1 MEVLILSEQFRRK
14 TPDEILESIS
24 NIKRGRLKI
33 ILGAVS
39 GSGKTYQLLLEGNEM
54 KKRGIDVV
62 VGVVNNSCSPGTIK
76 QLGSLELISTIEW
89 ERNEHV
95 EQDLDL
101 DKIYKRNPEVVL
113 VDRLAHE
120 NHINSKNATRL
131 DDVMELIRNEISVIT
146 TINIYELKGVKK
158 VAEQL
163 LNLSLH
169 VNVTLPEDTL
179 TKADEVRLLDVT
191 PEAILKRL
199 QKGEIGKKDDEGPLQ
214 FYNNGNLATLRELS
228 LRFLA
233 EEVEEDL
240 TEHRELEGLMGPSGA
255 TERILVCVQYH
266 WNGSILIRRGD
277 QIAKRLGGELIIA
290 SFIPLSKKLSKEE
303 EIFKS
308 SMQKLINKLN
318 GSFIEITMKGDEI
331 AEEIVGFSMHHHIT
345 RIILG
350 QSKKPVWE
358 EMVKGSIV
366 NKILRKSKG
375 IDVYIVADRV
385 KALGE
390 RIIPAIKTEKRRE
403 NPYRRLSPDEM
414 HDKVERV
421 KKGTFKIYIGAA
433 PGVGKTYTMLRE
445 ANHLKE
451 NEIDIVIGLLET
463 HGRKETA
470 AQVGNLEI
478 MPKKIVPYKNVLLE
492 EMDLDSIII
501 RNPEVVLI
509 DELAHTNVPGSKN
522 QKRYQDVMTILE
534 AGISV
539 ISTMNIQHIESL
551 KDNVKQITGVSVR
564 ETVPDSIL
572 QLSDELELIDIS
584 PHALRK
590 RMEEGNIYAMD
601 KVEQSLSHFFKTQ
614 NLIALRELALRE
626 LADDVDDRLESMK
639 RKEGV
644 RGPWRKDEVIFVSV
658 NLRANAER
666 LIRRGFRIAYRLKAD
681 WYVIFVKHQNELQT
695 DEKVILDKLV
705 SLTQR
710 LGGVFELYTTRDRR
724 SVVNEIKKQLHDKK
738 ASQVILGQSIRTR
751 WQEMM
756 SGSIAVRLL
765 REARHLDVLI
775 VAD

>member
-1 MEVLILSEQFRRK
+1 MSEQFRRK
-14 TPDEILESIS
+14 TPNEIIESIS
-24 NIKRGRLKI
+24 NIKRGRMKI

-62 VGVVNNSCSPGTIK
+62 VGVVNKSCSPGTLK
-76 QLGSLELISTIEW
+76 QLGSLELIPTIEW
-89 ERNEHV
+89 ERNGHV

-120 NHINSKNATRL
+120 NHINSKNATRM
-131 DDVMELIRNEISVIT
+131 DDVMELIKNEISVIST
-146 TINIYELKGVKK
+146 VNIYELKGVKK

-163 LNLSLH
+163 LNLPLH
-169 VNVTLPEDTL
+169 VDVTLPEDTL

-199 QKGEIGKKDDEGPLQ
+199 QKGEIGNKDQGPLQ

-240 TEHRELEGLMGPSGA
+240 TEQRELEGLMGPSGA

-266 WNGSILIRRGD
+266 WNGSILIKRGD
-277 QIAKRLGGELIIA
+277 QIAKRLGGEIIIA

-308 SMQKLINKLN
+308 SIQKLINKLN

-331 AEEIVGFSMHHHIT
+331 AEEIVGFSMRHHIT

-350 QSKKPVWE
+350 QSKKPAWE
-358 EMVKGSIV
+358 EMVNGSIV
-366 NKILRKSKG
+366 NKILRKSSG
-375 IDVYIVADRV
+375 IDVYIMAERE
-385 KALGE
+385 KAFGE
-390 RIIPAIKTEKRRE
+390 RVIPAIKTEKKKE
-403 NPYRRLSPDEM
+403 NPYHRLSADEI

-421 KKGTFKIYIGAA
+421 KKGTFKIYLGAA

-445 ANHLKE
+445 ANQLKE
-451 NEIDIVIGLLET
+451 NEIDVVIGLLET
-463 HGRKETA
+463 HGRKETID
-470 AQVGNLEI
+470 QVGNLEI
-478 MPKKIVPYKNVLLE
+478 LPKKLIPYKKVLLE
-492 EMDLDSIII
+492 EMDIDTIII

-509 DELAHTNVPGSKN
+509 DELAHTNVPGNKN
-522 QKRYQDVMTILE
+522 QKRYQDVMAILD

-551 KDNVKQITGVSVR
+551 KDSVKQITGVSVR

-584 PHALRK
+584 PIALRK
-590 RMEEGNIYAMD
+590 RMEEGNIYTMD

-644 RGPWRKDEVIFVSV
+644 RGPWRKDEVIFVCV
-658 NLRANAER
+658 NLRADSER

-681 WYVIFVKHQNELQT
+681 WYVIFVKNQIEMQIE
-695 DEKVILDKLV
+695 EKLILDKLV
-705 SLTQR
+705 SLTHR
-710 LGGVFELYTTRDRR
+710 LGGIFELYTTRDRR
-724 SVVNEIKKQLHDKK
+724 SVVKEIKKQLQSKK
-738 ASQVILGQSIRTR
+738 ATQVILGQSARTR
-751 WQEMM
+751 WQEIM
-756 SGSIAVRLL
+756 GASIVAHLL
-765 REARHLDVLI
+765 REVRHLDVLI

>member
-1 MEVLILSEQFRRK
+1 MLILSEQFRRK

-163 LNLSLH
+163 LNLPLH
-169 VNVTLPEDTL
+169 VDVTLPEDTL

-199 QKGEIGKKDDEGPLQ
+199 QKGEIGKKDDEGQLQ

-277 QIAKRLGGELIIA
+277 QIAKRLGGEFIIA

-350 QSKKPVWE
+350 QSKKPAWE

-390 RIIPAIKTEKRRE
+390 RIIPAIKTEKRRG
-403 NPYRRLSPDEM
+403 NPYRRLSPDEV

-451 NEIDIVIGLLET
+451 NEIDVVIGLLET

-478 MPKKIVPYKNVLLE
+478 MPKKLIPYKNVLLE

-522 QKRYQDVMTILE
+522 QKRYQDVITILE

-738 ASQVILGQSIRTR
+738 ASQVILGQSARTR
-751 WQEMM
+751 WQEIMG
-756 SGSIAVRLL
+756 GSIAVRLL

>member
-1 MEVLILSEQFRRK
+1 MEVLILSEQFRRR

-24 NIKRGRLKI
+24 NIKRGKLKI

-163 LNLSLH
+163 LNLPLH
-169 VNVTLPEDTL
+169 VDVTLPEDTL

-277 QIAKRLGGELIIA
+277 QIAKRLGGELIIG

-331 AEEIVGFSMHHHIT
+331 AEEIVGFSMHHYIT

-385 KALGE
+385 KAIGE

-451 NEIDIVIGLLET
+451 NEIDVVIGLLET

-522 QKRYQDVMTILE
+522 QKRYQNVMTILE

-738 ASQVILGQSIRTR
+738 ASQVILGQSARTR

-756 SGSIAVRLL
+756 GGSIAARLL

>member
-120 NHINSKNATRL
+120 NHLNSKNATRL

-366 NKILRKSKG
+366 NKILRESKG

-738 ASQVILGQSIRTR
+738 ASQVILGQSARTR

-756 SGSIAVRLL
+756 GGSIAVRLL

>member
-1 MEVLILSEQFRRK
+1 MSEHFRRK

-39 GSGKTYQLLLEGNEM
+39 GSGKTYQMLLEGNEL
-54 KKRGIDVV
+54 KERGIDVV
-62 VGVVNNSCSPGTIK
+62 VGVVNKSCSGTLE
-76 QLGSLELISTIEW
+76 QLGSLELIPTIEW
-89 ERNEHV
+89 EQNGHI
-95 EQDLDL
+95 EQDIDL
-101 DKIYKRNPEVVL
+101 EKIYKRNPEVVL
-113 VDRLAHE
+113 IDRLAHE
-120 NHINSKNATRL
+120 NHIHAKNATRL
-131 DDVMELIRNEISVIT
+131 DDVKELINNEISVIT
-146 TINIYELKGVKK
+146 TLNIYELKGVKK

-169 VNVTLPEDTL
+169 VEVTLPEDTL
-179 TKADEVRLLDVT
+179 TTADEVRLLDVT

-199 QKGEIGKKDDEGPLQ
+199 QKGEISEKDEGPLQ

-240 TEHRELEGLMGPSGA
+240 TEQREQEGLMGPSGA

-277 QIAKRLGGELIIA
+277 QIAKRLGGEFLIA

-308 SMQKLINKLN
+308 SMQKLVNKLN
-318 GSFIEITMKGDEI
+318 GRFFEITMNGDEI
-331 AEEIVGFSMHHHIT
+331 AEEIVQFSMQHQIT

-358 EMVKGSIV
+358 ELVNGSIV
-366 NKILRKSKG
+366 NKIMRKSKS
-375 IDVYIVADRV
+375 IDVYIMADRV
-385 KALGE
+385 EAFGE
-390 RIIPAIKTEKRRE
+390 RIIPAIKTDNKEE
-403 NPYRRLSPDEM
+403 NPYRRLSNDEM

-421 KKGTFKIYIGAA
+421 IKGTFKIFIGAA

-445 ANHLKE
+445 ANQLKE
-451 NEIDIVIGLLET
+451 NEMDVVIGLLEA
-463 HGRKETA
+463 HGRKETI
-470 AQVGNLEI
+470 AQVENLEI
-478 MPKKIVPYKNVLLE
+478 LPKKRIRYKNVLLE
-492 EMDLDSIII
+492 EMDLDAIII

-509 DELAHTNVPGSKN
+509 DELAHTNVPGNKN
-522 QKRYQDVMTILE
+522 QKRYQDVMDILD

-551 KDNVKQITGVSVR
+551 KDSVKQITGVSVR

-584 PHALRK
+584 PNALRK

-626 LADDVDDRLESMK
+626 LADDVDDRIESMK

-644 RGPWRKDEVIFVSV
+644 RGPWRKDEVIFVCV
-658 NLRANAER
+658 NLRADSER
-666 LIRRGFRIAYRLKAD
+666 LIRRGFRIAYRLKAE
-681 WYVIFVKHQNELQT
+681 WYVIFVKYPNERLT
-695 DEKVILDKLV
+695 DEKLILDKLI
-705 SLTQR
+705 SLTHR
-710 LGGVFELYTTRDRR
+710 LGGIFELYTTRDRR
-724 SVVNEIKKQLHDKK
+724 SVFKEIKKQLQTKK
-738 ASQVILGQSIRTR
+738 ATQVILGQSARTR
-751 WQEMM
+751 WQEIVG
-756 SGSIAVRLL
+756 GSIVARLL
-765 REARHLDVLI
+765 REVRHLDVLI

>member
-1 MEVLILSEQFRRK
+1 MSEQFRRK
-14 TPDEILESIS
+14 TPNEIKESIS

-33 ILGAVS
+33 ILGAVT

-62 VGVVNNSCSPGTIK
+62 VGVVNKSCSPETLK
-76 QLGSLELISTIEW
+76 QLGSLELIPIIEW
-89 ERNEHV
+89 ERNGHV

-131 DDVMELIRNEISVIT
+131 EDVMELIKNEISVIT

-163 LNLSLH
+163 LNLPLH
-169 VNVTLPEDTL
+169 VEVTLPEDTL

-199 QKGEIGKKDDEGPLQ
+199 QNGEIGKKNEGTLQ

-233 EEVEEDL
+233 EEVEDDL

-266 WNGSILIRRGD
+266 WNGSILIRRGE

-290 SFIPLSKKLSKEE
+290 SFIPLSKKLSEE
-303 EIFKS
+303 EETFKS

-318 GSFIEITMKGDEI
+318 GSFIEITMNGDEI
-331 AEEIVGFSMHHHIT
+331 AEEIVGFSMSHHIT

-350 QSKKPVWE
+350 QSKKSPWE
-358 EMVKGSIV
+358 EMINGSII
-366 NKILRKSKG
+366 NKILRKSKN
-375 IDVYIVADRV
+375 IDVFIVAERV
-385 KALGE
+385 KAFGE
-390 RIIPAIKTEKRRE
+390 RIIPAIKTEKSSG
-403 NPYRRLSPDEM
+403 NPYHRLTPDEL
-414 HDKVERV
+414 HEKVEGV
-421 KKGTFKIYIGAA
+421 KRGTFKIYLGAA

-445 ANHLKE
+445 ANQLKE
-451 NEIDIVIGLLET
+451 NEIDVVIGLLET

-478 MPKKIVPYKNVLLE
+478 LPKKLIPYKNVMLE
-492 EMDLDSIII
+492 EMDLDAIII

-522 QKRYQDVMTILE
+522 QKRYQDAMNILE

-551 KDNVKQITGVSVR
+551 KDSVKQITGVFVR

-572 QLSDELELIDIS
+572 HLSDELEMIDIS
-584 PHALRK
+584 PNALRK

-644 RGPWRKDEVIFVSV
+644 RGPWRKDEVIFVCV
-658 NLRANAER
+658 NLRANSER
-666 LIRRGFRIAYRLKAD
+666 LIRRGFRIAYRLKAN
-681 WYVIFVKHQNELQT
+681 WYVIFVKHQNELRT
-695 DEKVILDKLV
+695 DEKLILDKLL
-705 SLTQR
+705 SLTHR
-710 LGGVFELYTTRDRR
+710 LGGVFKLYTTRDRQ
-724 SVVNEIKKQLHDKK
+724 SVVKEIKKQLLTKK
-738 ASQVILGQSIRTR
+738 ATQVILGQSARTR
-751 WQEMM
+751 WQEIMG
-756 SGSIAVRLL
+756 GSIVARLL

>member
-39 GSGKTYQLLLEGNEM
+39 GSGKTYQMLLEGNEM

-163 LNLSLH
+163 LNLPLH
-169 VNVTLPEDTL
+169 VDVTLPEDTL

-331 AEEIVGFSMHHHIT
+331 AEEIVGFSMHHYIT

-385 KALGE
+385 KAIGE

-451 NEIDIVIGLLET
+451 NEIDVVIGLLET

-658 NLRANAER
+658 NLRANAEP

-738 ASQVILGQSIRTR
+738 VSQVILGQSARTR

-756 SGSIAVRLL
+756 GGSIAVRLL

>member
-1 MEVLILSEQFRRK
+1 MLILSEQFRRR

-24 NIKRGRLKI
+24 NIKRGKLKI

-163 LNLSLH
+163 LNLPLH
-169 VNVTLPEDTL
+169 VDVTLPEDTL

-277 QIAKRLGGELIIA
+277 QIAKRLGGELIIG

-331 AEEIVGFSMHHHIT
+331 AEEIVGFSMHHYIT

-385 KALGE
+385 KAIGE

-451 NEIDIVIGLLET
+451 NEIDVVIGLLET

-522 QKRYQDVMTILE
+522 QKRYQNVMTILE

-738 ASQVILGQSIRTR
+738 ASQVILGQSARTR

-756 SGSIAVRLL
+756 GGSIAARLL

>member
-1 MEVLILSEQFRRK
+1 MLILSEQFRRK

-89 ERNEHV
+89 ERNDHV

-277 QIAKRLGGELIIA
+277 QIAKRLGGELIIT

-522 QKRYQDVMTILE
+522 QKRYQDVITILE

-738 ASQVILGQSIRTR
+738 ASQVILGQSARTR

-756 SGSIAVRLL
+756 GGSIAVRLL

>member
-1 MEVLILSEQFRRK
+1 MSEHFRRK

-39 GSGKTYQLLLEGNEM
+39 GSGKTYQMLLEGNEL
-54 KKRGIDVV
+54 KERGIDVV
-62 VGVVNNSCSPGTIK
+62 VGVVNKSCSGTLE
-76 QLGSLELISTIEW
+76 QLGSLELIPTIEW
-89 ERNEHV
+89 EKNGHI
-95 EQDLDL
+95 EQDIDL
-101 DKIYKRNPEVVL
+101 EKIYKRNPEVVL
-113 VDRLAHE
+113 IDRLAHV
-120 NHINSKNATRL
+120 NHIHAKNATRL
-131 DDVMELIRNEISVIT
+131 DDVKELINNEISVIT
-146 TINIYELKGVKK
+146 TVNIYELKGVKK

-169 VNVTLPEDTL
+169 VEVTLPEDTL
-179 TKADEVRLLDVT
+179 TTADEVRLLDVT

-199 QKGEIGKKDDEGPLQ
+199 QKGEISEKDEGPLQ

-240 TEHRELEGLMGPSGA
+240 TEQREQEGLMGPSGA

-277 QIAKRLGGELIIA
+277 QIAKRLGGEFLIA

-308 SMQKLINKLN
+308 SMQKLVNKLN
-318 GSFIEITMKGDEI
+318 GRFFEITMNGDEI
-331 AEEIVGFSMHHHIT
+331 AEEIVRFSMQHQIT

-358 EMVKGSIV
+358 ELVNGSIV
-366 NKILRKSKG
+366 NKIMRKSKS
-375 IDVYIVADRV
+375 IDVYIMADRV
-385 KALGE
+385 EAFGE
-390 RIIPAIKTEKRRE
+390 RILPAIKTDNKKE
-403 NPYRRLSPDEM
+403 NPYRRLSNDEM

-421 KKGTFKIYIGAA
+421 IKGTFKIFIGAA

-445 ANHLKE
+445 ANQLKE
-451 NEIDIVIGLLET
+451 NEMDVVIGLLEA
-463 HGRKETA
+463 HGRKETI
-470 AQVGNLEI
+470 AQVENLEI
-478 MPKKIVPYKNVLLE
+478 LPKKRIRYKNVLLE
-492 EMDLDSIII
+492 EMDLDAIII

-509 DELAHTNVPGSKN
+509 DELAHTNVPGNKN
-522 QKRYQDVMTILE
+522 QKRYQDVMDILD

-551 KDNVKQITGVSVR
+551 KDSVKQITGVSVR

-584 PHALRK
+584 PNALRK

-644 RGPWRKDEVIFVSV
+644 RGPWRKDEVIFVCV
-658 NLRANAER
+658 NLRADSER
-666 LIRRGFRIAYRLKAD
+666 LIRRGFRIAYRLKAE
-681 WYVIFVKHQNELQT
+681 WYVIFVKHPNERQI
-695 DEKVILDKLV
+695 DEKLILDKLI
-705 SLTQR
+705 SLTHR
-710 LGGVFELYTTRDRR
+710 LGGIFELYTTKDRR
-724 SVVNEIKKQLHDKK
+724 SVFKEIKKQLQTKK
-738 ASQVILGQSIRTR
+738 ATQVILGQSARTR
-751 WQEMM
+751 WQEIVG
-756 SGSIAVRLL
+756 GSIVAHLL
-765 REARHLDVLI
+765 REVRHLDVLI

>member
-1 MEVLILSEQFRRK
+1 
-14 TPDEILESIS
+14 
-24 NIKRGRLKI
+24 
-33 ILGAVS
+33 
-39 GSGKTYQLLLEGNEM
+39 
-54 KKRGIDVV
+54 
-62 VGVVNNSCSPGTIK
+62 
-76 QLGSLELISTIEW
+76 
-89 ERNEHV
+89 
-95 EQDLDL
+95 
-101 DKIYKRNPEVVL
+101 
-113 VDRLAHE
+113 LAHE

-131 DDVMELIRNEISVIT
+131 EDVMELIKNEISVIT

-163 LNLSLH
+163 LNLPLH
-169 VNVTLPEDTL
+169 VEVTLPEDTL

-199 QKGEIGKKDDEGPLQ
+199 QNGEIGKKNEGTLQ

-233 EEVEEDL
+233 EEVEDDL

-266 WNGSILIRRGD
+266 WNGSILIRRGE

-290 SFIPLSKKLSKEE
+290 SFIPLSKKLSEE
-303 EIFKS
+303 EETFKS

-318 GSFIEITMKGDEI
+318 GSFIEITMNGDEI
-331 AEEIVGFSMHHHIT
+331 AEEIVGFSMSHHIT

-350 QSKKPVWE
+350 QSKKSAWE
-358 EMVKGSIV
+358 EMINGSII
-366 NKILRKSKG
+366 NKILRKSKN
-375 IDVYIVADRV
+375 IDVFIVAERV
-385 KALGE
+385 KAFGE
-390 RIIPAIKTEKRRE
+390 RIIPAIKTEKSSG
-403 NPYRRLSPDEM
+403 NPYHRLTPDEL
-414 HDKVERV
+414 HEKVEGV
-421 KKGTFKIYIGAA
+421 KRGTFKIYLGAA

-445 ANHLKE
+445 ANQLKE
-451 NEIDIVIGLLET
+451 NEIDVVIGLLET

-478 MPKKIVPYKNVLLE
+478 LPKKLIPYKNVMLE
-492 EMDLDSIII
+492 EMDLDAIII

-522 QKRYQDVMTILE
+522 QKRYQDAMNILE

-551 KDNVKQITGVSVR
+551 KDSVKQITGVFVR

-572 QLSDELELIDIS
+572 HLSDELEMIDIS
-584 PHALRK
+584 PNALRK

-626 LADDVDDRLESMK
+626 LADEVDDRLESMK

-644 RGPWRKDEVIFVSV
+644 RGPWRKDEVIFVCV
-658 NLRANAER
+658 NLRANSER
-666 LIRRGFRIAYRLKAD
+666 LIRRGFRIAYRLKAN
-681 WYVIFVKHQNELQT
+681 WYVIFVKHQNELRT
-695 DEKVILDKLV
+695 DEKLILDKLL
-705 SLTQR
+705 SLTHR
-710 LGGVFELYTTRDRR
+710 LGGVFKLYTTRDRQ
-724 SVVNEIKKQLHDKK
+724 SVVKEIKKQLHTKK
-738 ASQVILGQSIRTR
+738 ATQVILGQSARTR
-751 WQEMM
+751 WQEIMG
-756 SGSIAVRLL
+756 GSIVARLL

>member
-1 MEVLILSEQFRRK
+1 MSEQFRRK
-14 TPDEILESIS
+14 TPNEIKESIS

-33 ILGAVS
+33 ILGAVT

-62 VGVVNNSCSPGTIK
+62 VGVVNKSCSPETLK
-76 QLGSLELISTIEW
+76 QLGSLELIPIIEW
-89 ERNEHV
+89 ERNGHV

-131 DDVMELIRNEISVIT
+131 EDVMELIKNEISVIT
-146 TINIYELKGVKK
+146 TINIYDLKGVKK

-163 LNLSLH
+163 LNLLLH
-169 VNVTLPEDTL
+169 VEVTLPEDTL

-199 QKGEIGKKDDEGPLQ
+199 QNGEIGKKNEGTLQ

-233 EEVEEDL
+233 EEVEDDL

-266 WNGSILIRRGD
+266 WNGSILIRRGE

-290 SFIPLSKKLSKEE
+290 SFIPLSKKLSEE
-303 EIFKS
+303 EETFKS

-318 GSFIEITMKGDEI
+318 GSFIEITMNGDEI
-331 AEEIVGFSMHHHIT
+331 AEEIVGFSMSHHIT

-350 QSKKPVWE
+350 QSKKSAWE
-358 EMVKGSIV
+358 EMINGSII
-366 NKILRKSKG
+366 NKILRKSKN
-375 IDVYIVADRV
+375 IDVFIVAERV
-385 KALGE
+385 KAFGE
-390 RIIPAIKTEKRRE
+390 RIIPAIKTEKSSG
-403 NPYRRLSPDEM
+403 NPYHRLTPDEL
-414 HDKVERV
+414 HEKVEGV
-421 KKGTFKIYIGAA
+421 KRGTFKIYLGAA

-445 ANHLKE
+445 ANQLKE
-451 NEIDIVIGLLET
+451 NEIDVVIGLLET

-478 MPKKIVPYKNVLLE
+478 LPKKLIPYKNVMLE
-492 EMDLDSIII
+492 EMDLDAIII

-522 QKRYQDVMTILE
+522 QKRYQDAMNILE

-551 KDNVKQITGVSVR
+551 KDSVKQITGVFVR

-572 QLSDELELIDIS
+572 HLSDELEMIDIS
-584 PHALRK
+584 PNALRK

-626 LADDVDDRLESMK
+626 LADEVDDRLESMK

-644 RGPWRKDEVIFVSV
+644 RGPWRKDEVIFVCV
-658 NLRANAER
+658 NLRANSER
-666 LIRRGFRIAYRLKAD
+666 LIRRGFRIAYRLKAN
-681 WYVIFVKHQNELQT
+681 WYVIFVKHQNELRT
-695 DEKVILDKLV
+695 DEKLILDKLL
-705 SLTQR
+705 SLTHR
-710 LGGVFELYTTRDRR
+710 LGGVFKLYTTRDRQ
-724 SVVNEIKKQLHDKK
+724 SVVKEIKKQLHTKK
-738 ASQVILGQSIRTR
+738 ATQVILGQSARTR
-751 WQEMM
+751 WQEIMG
-756 SGSIAVRLL
+756 GSIVARLL

>member
-1 MEVLILSEQFRRK
+1 MSEHFRRK

-39 GSGKTYQLLLEGNEM
+39 GSGKTYQMLLEGNEL
-54 KKRGIDVV
+54 KERGIDVV
-62 VGVVNNSCSPGTIK
+62 VGVVNKSCSGTLE
-76 QLGSLELISTIEW
+76 QLGSLELIPTIEW
-89 ERNEHV
+89 EQNGHI
-95 EQDLDL
+95 EQDIDL
-101 DKIYKRNPEVVL
+101 EKIYKRNPEVVL
-113 VDRLAHE
+113 IDRLAHE
-120 NHINSKNATRL
+120 NHIHAKNATRL
-131 DDVMELIRNEISVIT
+131 DDVKELINNEISVIT
-146 TINIYELKGVKK
+146 TLNIYELKGVKK

-169 VNVTLPEDTL
+169 VEVTLPEDTL
-179 TKADEVRLLDVT
+179 TTADEVRLLDVT

-199 QKGEIGKKDDEGPLQ
+199 QKGEISEKDEGPLQ

-240 TEHRELEGLMGPSGA
+240 TEQREQEGLMGPSGA

-277 QIAKRLGGELIIA
+277 QIAKRLGGEFLIA

-308 SMQKLINKLN
+308 SMQKLVNKLN
-318 GSFIEITMKGDEI
+318 GRFFEITMNGDEI
-331 AEEIVGFSMHHHIT
+331 AEEIVQFSMQHQIT

-358 EMVKGSIV
+358 ELVNGSIV
-366 NKILRKSKG
+366 NKIMRKSKS
-375 IDVYIVADRV
+375 IDVYIMADRV
-385 KALGE
+385 EAFGE
-390 RIIPAIKTEKRRE
+390 RIIPAIKTDNKKE
-403 NPYRRLSPDEM
+403 NPYRRLSNDEM

-421 KKGTFKIYIGAA
+421 IIKGTFKIFIGAA

-445 ANHLKE
+445 ANQLKE
-451 NEIDIVIGLLET
+451 NEMDVVIGLLEA
-463 HGRKETA
+463 HGRKETI
-470 AQVGNLEI
+470 AQVENLEI
-478 MPKKIVPYKNVLLE
+478 LPKKRIRYKNVLLE
-492 EMDLDSIII
+492 EMDLDAIII

-509 DELAHTNVPGSKN
+509 DELAHTNVPGNKN
-522 QKRYQDVMTILE
+522 QKRYQDVMDILD

-551 KDNVKQITGVSVR
+551 KDSVKQITGVSVR

-584 PHALRK
+584 PNALRK

-626 LADDVDDRLESMK
+626 LADDVDDRIESMK

-644 RGPWRKDEVIFVSV
+644 RGPWRKDEVIFVCV
-658 NLRANAER
+658 NLRADSER
-666 LIRRGFRIAYRLKAD
+666 LIRRGFRIAYRLKAE
-681 WYVIFVKHQNELQT
+681 WYVIFVKYPNEWLT
-695 DEKVILDKLV
+695 DEKLILDKLI
-705 SLTQR
+705 SLTHR
-710 LGGVFELYTTRDRR
+710 LGGIFELYTTRDRR
-724 SVVNEIKKQLHDKK
+724 SVFKEIKKQLQTKK
-738 ASQVILGQSIRTR
+738 ATQVILGQSARTR
-751 WQEMM
+751 WQEIVG
-756 SGSIAVRLL
+756 GSIVARLL
-765 REARHLDVLI
+765 REVRHLDVLI

>member
-33 ILGAVS
+33 ILGAVN

-113 VDRLAHE
+113 IDRLAHE

-318 GSFIEITMKGDEI
+318 GCFIEITMKGDEI

-724 SVVNEIKKQLHDKK
+724 SVVNEIKKQLQTKK
-738 ASQVILGQSIRTR
+738 ASQVILGQSARTR

-756 SGSIAVRLL
+756 GGSIAVRLL

>member
-1 MEVLILSEQFRRK
+1 MSEHFRRK

-39 GSGKTYQLLLEGNEM
+39 GSGKTYQMLLEGNEL
-54 KKRGIDVV
+54 KERGIDVV
-62 VGVVNNSCSPGTIK
+62 VGVVNKSCSGTLE
-76 QLGSLELISTIEW
+76 QLGSLELIPTIEW
-89 ERNEHV
+89 EQNGHI
-95 EQDLDL
+95 EQDIDL
-101 DKIYKRNPEVVL
+101 EKIYKRNPEVVL
-113 VDRLAHE
+113 IDRLAHE
-120 NHINSKNATRL
+120 NHIHAKNATRL
-131 DDVMELIRNEISVIT
+131 DDVKELINNEISVIT
-146 TINIYELKGVKK
+146 TLNIYELKGVKK

-169 VNVTLPEDTL
+169 VEVTLPEDTL
-179 TKADEVRLLDVT
+179 TTADEVRLLDVT

-199 QKGEIGKKDDEGPLQ
+199 QKGEISEKDEGPLQ

-240 TEHRELEGLMGPSGA
+240 TEQREQEGLMGPSGA

-277 QIAKRLGGELIIA
+277 QIAKRLGGEFLIA

-308 SMQKLINKLN
+308 SMQKLVNKLN
-318 GSFIEITMKGDEI
+318 GRFFEITMNGDEI
-331 AEEIVGFSMHHHIT
+331 AEEIVQFSMQHQIT

-358 EMVKGSIV
+358 ELVNGSIV
-366 NKILRKSKG
+366 NKIMRKSKS
-375 IDVYIVADRV
+375 IDVYIMADRV
-385 KALGE
+385 EAFGE
-390 RIIPAIKTEKRRE
+390 RIIPAIKTDNKKE
-403 NPYRRLSPDEM
+403 NPYRRLSNDEM

-421 KKGTFKIYIGAA
+421 IIKGTFKIFIGAA

-445 ANHLKE
+445 ANQLKE
-451 NEIDIVIGLLET
+451 NEMDVVIGLLEA
-463 HGRKETA
+463 HGRKETI
-470 AQVGNLEI
+470 AQVENLEI
-478 MPKKIVPYKNVLLE
+478 LPKKRIRYKNVLLE
-492 EMDLDSIII
+492 EMDLDAIII

-509 DELAHTNVPGSKN
+509 DELAHTNVPGNKN
-522 QKRYQDVMTILE
+522 QKRYQDVMDILD

-551 KDNVKQITGVSVR
+551 KDSVKQITGVSVR

-584 PHALRK
+584 PNALRK

-626 LADDVDDRLESMK
+626 LADDVDDRIESMK

-644 RGPWRKDEVIFVSV
+644 RGPWRKDEVIFVCV
-658 NLRANAER
+658 NLRADSER
-666 LIRRGFRIAYRLKAD
+666 LIRRGFRIAYRLKAE
-681 WYVIFVKHQNELQT
+681 WYVIFVKHPNERLT
-695 DEKVILDKLV
+695 DEKLILDKLI
-705 SLTQR
+705 SLTHR
-710 LGGVFELYTTRDRR
+710 LGGIFELYTTRDRR
-724 SVVNEIKKQLHDKK
+724 SVFKEIKKQLQTKK
-738 ASQVILGQSIRTR
+738 ATQVILGQSARTR
-751 WQEMM
+751 WQEIVG
-756 SGSIAVRLL
+756 GSIVARLL
-765 REARHLDVLI
+765 REVRHLDVLI

>member
-1 MEVLILSEQFRRK
+1 MSEQFRRK
-14 TPDEILESIS
+14 TPGEILESIS

-39 GSGKTYQLLLEGNEM
+39 GSGKTYHMLLEGNEL
-54 KKRGIDVV
+54 KERGIDVV
-62 VGVVNNSCSPGTIK
+62 VGVVNKSCSGTLK
-76 QLGSLELISTIEW
+76 QLGSLELIPTIEW
-89 ERNEHV
+89 EQNGHI
-95 EQDLDL
+95 EQDIDL
-101 DKIYKRNPEVVL
+101 EKIYKRNPEVVL
-113 VDRLAHE
+113 IDRLAHK
-120 NHINSKNATRL
+120 NHIHAKNATRL
-131 DDVMELIRNEISVIT
+131 DDVKELINNEISVIT
-146 TINIYELKGVKK
+146 TLNIYELKGVKK

-163 LNLSLH
+163 LNVSLH
-169 VNVTLPEDTL
+169 VEVTLPEDTL

-191 PEAILKRL
+191 PGAILKRL
-199 QKGEIGKKDDEGPLQ
+199 QKGEISEQDECPLQ

-240 TEHRELEGLMGPSGA
+240 TEQREQEGLMGPSGA

-277 QIAKRLGGELIIA
+277 QIAKRLGGEFLIA

-308 SMQKLINKLN
+308 SMQKLVNKLN
-318 GSFIEITMKGDEI
+318 GSFFEITMNGDEI
-331 AEEIVGFSMHHHIT
+331 AEGIVGFSMQNRIT

-358 EMVKGSIV
+358 EVVNGSIV
-366 NKILRKSKG
+366 NKIMRKSKS
-375 IDVYIVADRV
+375 IDVYIMADRV
-385 KALGE
+385 KAFGE
-390 RIIPAIKTEKRRE
+390 RTIPAIKKDKKKG
-403 NPYRRLSPDEM
+403 NPYRRLSNDEM
-414 HDKVERV
+414 RDKVERV
-421 KKGTFKIYIGAA
+421 KKGTFKIFIGAA

-445 ANHLKE
+445 ANQLKE
-451 NEIDIVIGLLET
+451 NEMDVVIGLLEA
-463 HGRKETA
+463 HGRKETI

-478 MPKKIVPYKNVLLE
+478 LPKKRIRYKNVLLE
-492 EMDLDSIII
+492 EMDLDAIII

-509 DELAHTNVPGSKN
+509 DELAHTNVPGNKN
-522 QKRYQDVMTILE
+522 QKRYQDVMDILD

-551 KDNVKQITGVSVR
+551 KDSVKQITGVSVR

-584 PHALRK
+584 PNALRK

-626 LADDVDDRLESMK
+626 LADDVDDRLESKK

-644 RGPWRKDEVIFVSV
+644 RGPWRKDEVIFVCV
-658 NLRANAER
+658 NLRADSER
-666 LIRRGFRIAYRLKAD
+666 LIRRGFRIAYRLKAE
-681 WYVIFVKHQNELQT
+681 WYVIFVKHPNERQT
-695 DEKVILDKLV
+695 DEKLILDKLI
-705 SLTQR
+705 SLTHR
-710 LGGVFELYTTRDRR
+710 LGGTFELYTTRDRR
-724 SVVNEIKKQLHDKK
+724 SVFKEIKKQLQTKK
-738 ASQVILGQSIRTR
+738 ATQIILGQSARTR
-751 WQEMM
+751 WQEIVG
-756 SGSIAVRLL
+756 GSIVARLL
-765 REARHLDVLI
+765 REVRHLDVLI

>member
-120 NHINSKNATRL
+120 NHLNSKNATRL

-331 AEEIVGFSMHHHIT
+331 AEEIVGFSMHHQIT

-403 NPYRRLSPDEM
+403 NPYRRLPPDEM

-445 ANHLKE
+445 ANHLKV

-478 MPKKIVPYKNVLLE
+478 MSKKIVPYKNVLLE
-492 EMDLDSIII
+492 EMDLDSIIN

-738 ASQVILGQSIRTR
+738 ASQVILGQSARTR

-756 SGSIAVRLL
+756 GGSIAVRLL